1 MGGLIAQSQQTVC
14 PLQCSKVAGV
24 VSGACTQDAL
34 KLRGTHGII
43 TLGKKFKSI
52 DDDGDKKISMEEFR
66 KVSTGLC
73 VCVWKF
79 C

>member
-1 MGGLIAQSQQTVC
+1 MVTD
-14 PLQCSKVAGV
+14 
-24 VSGACTQDAL
+24 ACAQDAL

-52 DDDGDKKISMEEFR
+52 DDDGDNKISMEEFR

-73 VCVWKF
+73 VRVGDSCLF
-79 C
+79 N